1 MLPVITFVLTFLPSI
16 LLLLFFYKRDRNR
29 EPRKVLTVT
38 LLYGG
43 LAFIPVVIVENI
55 LSGFG
60 VLSGSNLILYNLYD
74 MIVNVALPE
83 ESFKLL
89 VILLYSA
96 RSSAF
101 DEPMDGLVYG
111 VAAALGF
118 ATVENIFY
126 VLEGGLGTAIVRALL
141 SVPSH
146 AFWGAILGYSVGQV
160 RFNGKKKGFI
170 LSGLLIAIMLH
181 GLFNFFLVSMEGSGV
196 YSDAVAGLL
205 ILSLLFLIFTLFA
218 LEMVWILRTIRRLR
232 GEQKQK
238 IIDEDIKKVSTD

>member
-1 MLPVITFVLTFLPSI
+1 MLHVITVILTFLPTLVLI
-16 LLLLFFYKRDRNR
+16 TFFYRRDINR
-29 EPRKVLTVT
+29 EPRKTLTIT

-43 LAFIPVVIVENI
+43 LSFVPVVIIENY
-55 LSGFG
+55 L
-60 VLSGSNLILYNLYD
+60 SNLGLMNNQSPLLYNLYD
-74 MIVNVALPE
+74 MIVNVAVPE
-83 ESFKLL
+83 ETFKLL

-126 VLEGGLGTAIVRALL
+126 VIEGGLGTAITRAIL

-160 RFNGKKKGFI
+160 RFKKRKPGFVI
-170 LSGLLIAIMLH
+170 SGLLIAILLH
-181 GLFNFFLVSMEGSGV
+181 GLFNYFLITIETAGAYTDALSGFM
-196 YSDAVAGLL
+196 
-205 ILSLLFLIFTLFA
+205 ILGLLFLLFTVFA

-232 GEQKQK
+232 TGQQQKDSQEK
-238 IIDEDIKKVSTD
+238 GRLCP

>member
-1 MLPVITFVLTFLPSI
+1 MLHILTVILTFLPTLVLI
-16 LLLLFFYKRDRNR
+16 TFFYRRDMNR
-29 EPRKVLTVT
+29 EPRKTLTIT

-43 LAFIPVVIVENI
+43 LAFVPVVIVENI
-55 LSGFG
+55 LS
-60 VLSGSNLILYNLYD
+60 NLGLLTGTSPLIFNFYD
-74 MIVNVALPE
+74 MIVNVAAPE
-83 ESFKLL
+83 ETFKLL

-96 RSSAF
+96 RTSAF

-126 VLEGGLGTAIVRALL
+126 VLEGGLGTAITRALL

-160 RFNGKKKGFI
+160 RFKKRKAGFV
-170 LSGLLIAIMLH
+170 LSGLLIAILLH
-181 GLFNFFLVSMEGSGV
+181 GLFNFFLVTIESAGA
-196 YSDAVAGLL
+196 YTDALAGFM
-205 ILSLLFLIFTLFA
+205 ILGLLFLLFTVFA

-232 GEQKQK
+232 AEQQQK
-238 IIDEDIKKVSTD
+238 TI